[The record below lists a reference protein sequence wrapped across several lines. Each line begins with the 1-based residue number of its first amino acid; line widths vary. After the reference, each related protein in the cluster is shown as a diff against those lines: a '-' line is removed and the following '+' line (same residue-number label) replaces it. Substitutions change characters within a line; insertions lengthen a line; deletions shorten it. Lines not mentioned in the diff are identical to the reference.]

1 MLYTS
6 SSLAL
11 ALLEVLVH
19 VKLDQIPDDYVWVL
33 VEFDRELVVEL
44 TDVPKDPAEYG
55 TKWLQAAKQGV
66 ILSVPSVIVPETN
79 FLINP
84 DHTNFVKIVWHEPQ
98 PLQIDPRLLRQ

>member
-19 VKLDQIPDDYVWVL
+19 VKLDQIPDDYVWVMA
-33 VEFDRELVVEL
+33 EFDGELVVKL
-44 TDVPKDPAEYG
+44 GDVPNDPAEYG
-55 TKWLQAAKQGV
+55 TEWLHAPNRGG

-79 FLINP
+79 F
-84 DHTNFVKIVWHEPQ
+84 
-98 PLQIDPRLLRQ
+98 

>member
-1 MLYTS
+1 M
-6 SSLAL
+6 A
-11 ALLEVLVH
+11 
-19 VKLDQIPDDYVWVL
+19 
-33 VEFDRELVVEL
+33 EFDGELVVKL
-44 TDVPKDPAEYG
+44 GDVPNDPAEYG
-55 TKWLQAAKQGV
+55 TEWLHAPNRGG